1 LQIVGAQAGCTLRP
15 EVIVGL
21 LPNVVEANHRLAIL
35 QWQPMAYPQMSDAK
49 RPNQQSA
56 FVVAYDPTW
65 PQLFER
71 LKAPIWEAVQGIAES
86 VEHVGSTSVPG
97 LAAKPI
103 IDMDIVVAKRADVP
117 LVIERLARLGYVHVG
132 DLGIEDREAFQNPH
146 DSPRHHLYVCVRGAM
161 ALENHLKVRDYLR
174 SHPEEAKLYGELKMR
189 LADQY
194 RYDLARYVVGKT
206 DFIVGILAKA
216 GCSNTQLHTVR
227 RANSDQ
233 NESGG

>member
-1 LQIVGAQAGCTLRP
+1 LQIVGARPGCTLRP

-21 LPNVVEANHRLAIL
+21 LSNSVGPNRRLAIL
-35 QWQPMAYPQMSDAK
+35 PWQPMAYPQMSDAK
-49 RPNQQSA
+49 RPTQQSA

-65 PQLFER
+65 PQIFER
-71 LKAPIWEAVQGIAES
+71 LKAPIWEAVQGMAES

-103 IDMDIVVAKRADVP
+103 IDMDIIVPTRADVP
-117 LVIERLARLGYVHVG
+117 PVIERLASLGYVHVG
-132 DLGIEDREAFQNPH
+132 DLGIEDREAFQNPSG
-146 DSPRHHLYVCVRGAM
+146 SPRHHLYVCVRSAM
-161 ALENHLKVRDYLR
+161 ALENHLRVRDHLR

-194 RYDLARYVVGKT
+194 RHDLERYVVGKT

-216 GCSNTQLHTVR
+216 GGSETLLHTVR
-227 RANSDQ
+227 RANRDQ